1 MTEKKEQPI
10 DSAKLRRR
18 AEDRLGEKT
27 APLHGTEIEPLK
39 LHHELHVHQSELE
52 MQNDELRQSSYELET
67 ALEKYTDLYDFA
79 PVGYFT
85 LDRIGDI
92 LSVNLTG
99 ASLVGVERS
108 LLVGRSF
115 GFYIT
120 DEDRPTFNTFLE
132 KVFTSPAKESCEVEL
147 LKEGS
152 APLSMQ
158 VVGVAAVSGQECR
171 IALIDIT
178 ERKRAERALHESDR
192 RYLALFAN
200 KISAISHCRIITD
213 EQGRPVDY
221 LIMKINEA
229 YERIIGIRKEDIEG
243 RTVKEVFPGVE
254 NDAFDYI
261 GVFGKVA
268 LEGGEIM
275 AETYLEATRQYLSIY
290 ANSPMPGEFIVI
302 MNDVTERKETQDALS
317 RLTQEKNIILNNA
330 PIGISIT
337 IDRMQVLI
345 SRKSEELFQYAKEE
359 MEFQT
364 TRKLYPSDAA
374 YEKFGQ
380 ESYPVLAQGLVYE
393 TEQELIRKD
402 GRHIF
407 VRHIGKAI
415 EPSDMSKGI
424 IWLLQDITERKLSE
438 VALRESEKEFRLLA
452 EAMPQIVWITR
463 PDGGNIYFNQHW
475 QDYTGQT
482 PEQSH
487 GDGWFKPFH
496 PDDRQRAWDA
506 WQNATL
512 HGAVY
517 SLECRLRRADGVYL
531 WWLIRGVPVLDEHG
545 CVSKWF
551 GTCTDINELKQAE
564 NDLVL
569 AKTAAESANR
579 TKSEFLANMSHEI
592 RTPMN
597 GVLGMAQLLEMTDP
611 TIEQQEYIKTLKQ
624 SGNDLIALINDIL
637 DLSKIEAGKI
647 TIELSEFNLHQCI
660 KDMVMMQKLAANDK
674 GLSLEVDLAED
685 VPHLLLGDPQR
696 VRQIL
701 LNLMG
706 NAVKF
711 TERGGITISTQLLE
725 QNDAT
730 VLIQITVCD
739 TGIGISTEMLDKI
752 FRPFEQGDGSINRKY
767 GGTGLGLSISH
778 RLTELLGG
786 HISADSTKNVG
797 SCFKVTLP
805 FSIVRDTATT
815 PDLTPKPSVNQ
826 HGPSLRILYA
836 EDDQT
841 NVKVMASM
849 LRKSGHNMIAVEN
862 GKECLK
868 ALEQGASDIVLMD
881 IQMPVMNGVEALRE
895 IRKKEQGTSRHQPV
909 IALTAYVLHGDEEH
923 FLEEGFDGYVSK
935 PIDTSRLM
943 CEIQRVVGRG
953 SNDAIKCN
961 VAQKLN

>member
-27 APLHGTEIEPLK
+27 APPHRTEIEPLR
-39 LHHELHVHQSELE
+39 LHHELQVHQIELE
-52 MQNDELRQSSYELET
+52 MQNDELRQQSEELQRLFIEHAPAALAMFDRDMRYISVSRRWRNDFHLGDREIIGKSHYEIFSEISREWKEAHRRGLAGEVLR
-67 ALEKYTDLYDFA
+67 AEADRFERLDGSEQFVSWEVRPWYDA
-79 PVGYFT
+79 AG
-85 LDRIGDI
+85 
-92 LSVNLTG
+92 
-99 ASLVGVERS
+99 
-108 LLVGRSF
+108 
-115 GFYIT
+115 
-120 DEDRPTFNTFLE
+120 
-132 KVFTSPAKESCEVEL
+132 
-147 LKEGS
+147 
-152 APLSMQ
+152 
-158 VVGVAAVSGQECR
+158 VVGGIVIFAE
-171 IALIDIT
+171 DIT
-178 ERKRAERALHESDR
+178 ESILAERAL
-192 RYLALFAN
+192 
-200 KISAISHCRIITD
+200 
-213 EQGRPVDY
+213 
-221 LIMKINEA
+221 
-229 YERIIGIRKEDIEG
+229 
-243 RTVKEVFPGVE
+243 
-254 NDAFDYI
+254 
-261 GVFGKVA
+261 
-268 LEGGEIM
+268 
-275 AETYLEATRQYLSIY
+275 
-290 ANSPMPGEFIVI
+290 
-302 MNDVTERKETQDALS
+302 KETQDALS

-330 PIGISIT
+330 PTGISIT
-337 IDRMQVLI
+337 IDRKQVLI
-345 SRKSEELFQYAKEE
+345 SRKIEELFQYSKED

-364 TRKLYPSDAA
+364 TRKLFPSDAA
-374 YEKFGQ
+374 YDKFWQ

-393 TEQELIRKD
+393 AEQELVRKD

-407 VRHIGKAI
+407 VRYIGKAI
-415 EPSDMSKGI
+415 EPSDMSKGT
-424 IWLLQDITERKLSE
+424 IWLLDDITERKLSE

-463 PDGGNIYFNQHW
+463 PDGWNIYFNQQW

-482 PEQSH
+482 LEESY

-496 PDDRQRAWDA
+496 PEDKQRAWDA
-506 WQNATL
+506 WQNATT

-545 CVSKWF
+545 SMSKWF

-579 TKSEFLANMSHEI
+579 AKSEFLANMSHEI

-611 TIEQQEYIKTLKQ
+611 TKEQQKYIKTLKQ
-624 SGNDLIALINDIL
+624 SGNDLIVLINDIL
-637 DLSKIEAGKI
+637 DLSKVEAGKI
-647 TIELSEFNLHQCI
+647 TIELTRFNLHQCI
-660 KDMVMMQKLAANDK
+660 KDIVMMQKLAANDK

-685 VPHLLLGDPQR
+685 IPHLLMGDPQR

-701 LNLMG
+701 LNLLG

-711 TERGGITISTQLLE
+711 TARGGITISTQLLE

-767 GGTGLGLSISH
+767 GGTGLGLSISL
-778 RLTELLGG
+778 RMAELLGG
-786 HISADSTKNVG
+786 HLSANSTKNVG

-805 FSIVRDTATT
+805 FSIVRDTPTT
-815 PDLTPKPSVNQ
+815 PDPTPKPSINRD
-826 HGPSLRILYA
+826 GPPLRILYA
-836 EDDQT
+836 DDDQT
-841 NVKVMASM
+841 NVTVNASM
-849 LRKSGHNMIAVEN
+849 LRKFGHGIITVEN
-862 GKECLK
+862 GGECLK

-909 IALTAYVLHGDEEH
+909 IALTAYALQGDEEH

-935 PIDTSRLM
+935 PIDINKLLREM
-943 CEIQRVVGRG
+943 QRVVGG
-953 SNDAIKCN
+953 QQGCN
-961 VAQKLN
+961 QVQSSAEVTLTTTGKDYRF